1 MKCILCYSSQLCFV
15 IVTFKQGLI
24 LYNTTN
30 IIITLQKHVNANCSL
45 IAKMF
50 EEEVNRSLKG
60 EMEKQP
66 TKKRLNPYG
75 SAIVNFFVAKYPFQD
90 HQKKLSSCNHSIYD
104 YLPLFV
110 VYNNHWLF
118 LQLFIAFCCVYN
130 YTYD

>member
-24 LYNTTN
+24 LFNTTN
-30 IIITLQKHVNANCSL
+30 IIITLKKHVNANCTL

-66 TKKRLNPYG
+66 TKKG
-75 SAIVNFFVAKYPFQD
+75 
-90 HQKKLSSCNHSIYD
+90 
-104 YLPLFV
+104 
-110 VYNNHWLF
+110 
-118 LQLFIAFCCVYN
+118 
-130 YTYD
+130 

>member
-1 MKCILCYSSQLCFV
+1 
-15 IVTFKQGLI
+15 
-24 LYNTTN
+24 
-30 IIITLQKHVNANCSL
+30 VNANCSL

-50 EEEVNRSLKG
+50 EEEVNRSMKG

-118 LQLFIAFCCVYN
+118 LQLFIAFFCVYN
-130 YTYD
+130 YTYN